1 MLGGIGG
8 TELIVI
14 FMVILIFF
22 GANKIP
28 ELARGIGQGM
38 NEFKKA
44 SDSLKNE
51 IEKGKK
57 GLHDSAS
64 PGKQTTASEKEKEA
78 VEEKEDKSTQN

>member
-14 FMVILIFF
+14 FLVILIFF

-44 SDSLKNE
+44 SNNIKDE

-57 GLHDSAS
+57 ELNNSA
-64 PGKQTTASEKEKEA
+64 PKRERPAKKTKKE
-78 VEEKEDKSTQN
+78 VVEDKQEKSTEN

>member
-14 FMVILIFF
+14 FLVILIFF
-22 GANKIP
+22 GADKIP

-44 SDSLKNE
+44 SNNLKSE
-51 IEKGKK
+51 IEKGKRELNNPAPQK
-57 GLHDSAS
+57 ER
-64 PGKQTTASEKEKEA
+64 PGKKTKKE
-78 VEEKEDKSTQN
+78 VVEDKQEKSTEN

>member
-14 FMVILIFF
+14 FLVILIFF

-38 NEFKKA
+38 NEFRKA
-44 SDSLKNE
+44 SDSLKDE

-57 GLHDSAS
+57 GLHSS
-64 PGKQTTASEKEKEA
+64 PPKREEPKKEAKEEVVEGKQE
-78 VEEKEDKSTQN
+78 KSTEN

>member
-44 SDSLKNE
+44 SNSLKDE

-57 GLHDSAS
+57 GLDST
-64 PGKQTTASEKEKEA
+64 PPKKEKPSKEA
-78 VEEKEDKSTQN
+78 KEKTVEDKQEKSTEK

>member
-44 SDSLKNE
+44 SDNLKNE
-51 IEKGKK
+51 IEKGRKDLQESPPKK
-57 GLHDSAS
+57 DQISSQA
-64 PGKQTTASEKEKEA
+64 KKDA
-78 VEEKEDKSTQN
+78 VEDKQEKSTKK

>member
-14 FMVILIFF
+14 FLVILIFF

-38 NEFKKA
+38 NEFRKA
-44 SDSLKNE
+44 SNNIKDE
-51 IEKGKK
+51 IEKGKQE
-57 GLHDSAS
+57 LNNSA
-64 PGKQTTASEKEKEA
+64 PKREQPNQETKRDVVENKQE
-78 VEEKEDKSTQN
+78 KSTEK

>member
-8 TELIVI
+8 VELIVI

-44 SDSLKNE
+44 SNNIKNE

-57 GLHDSAS
+57 DIYDAAPKKDQLSSQDK
-64 PGKQTTASEKEKEA
+64 KQA
-78 VEEKEDKSTQN
+78 VEDKQEKSTKTN